1 MLMPALNLNSIRQ
14 FTAWYD
20 VEWSV

>member
-1 MLMPALNLNSIRQ
+1 MLMLTVNLNSIQQ

-20 VEWSV
+20 VE